1 MYLTLLQGD
10 VKMKRCKY
18 PECSEPVETEA
29 DKTKPSC
36 IYWNRHDEKARVV
49 MFTSRECKHGYC
61 YYHASALAHQ
71 LIKVGK
77 ET

>member
-1 MYLTLLQGD
+1 
-10 VKMKRCKY
+10 MKQCKWKD
-18 PECSEPVETEA
+18 CHEPVETEA

-36 IYWNRHDEKARVV
+36 IYWDRHDEEKARVV